1 MERGNRIFLSAIGA
15 IIKDARLENI
25 FLKTTKGKLNG
36 LVVLNSKVFQC
47 NKQACLGIS
56 NCAFREI
63 QCCTLQSA
71 AAESSMGCRKDST
84 LVPTVSCPLMHTPC
98 INLLDFTL

>member
-47 NKQACLGIS
+47 NKQACLGI
-56 NCAFREI
+56 
-63 QCCTLQSA
+63 
-71 AAESSMGCRKDST
+71 K
-84 LVPTVSCPLMHTPC
+84 
-98 INLLDFTL
+98 